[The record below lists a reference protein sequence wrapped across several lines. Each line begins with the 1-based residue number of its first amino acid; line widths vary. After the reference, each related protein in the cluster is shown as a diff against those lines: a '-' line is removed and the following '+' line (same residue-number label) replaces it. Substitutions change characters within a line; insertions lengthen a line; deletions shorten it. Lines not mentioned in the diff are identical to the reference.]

1 MDNHNLPAQQEQP
14 KRKIDVLKGII
25 SAPSIQEQFNNA
37 LKENAGIFTAS
48 IIDLYNSDTYLQNC
62 EPKLVVTEAL
72 KAAVLKLPINKALG
86 FSYLVPYKNKHGQFI
101 PTFQI
106 GYRGLIQL
114 AMRTAQYRIINAD
127 VVYEGELKSRN
138 KLTGEIDF
146 AGGKT
151 SESITGYFAY
161 IETINGFSKT
171 LYMTKEQVTSH
182 ARKYS
187 ASFSFANSAWQ
198 TNFDEM
204 ALKTVLRN
212 LLSHYGFLSIEMMGA
227 IETDLN
233 EDARTQRDEQVSALT
248 ATKNINMDDTEFEEI
263 SGKPDQG
270 NSISQNGTPAGSN
283 TPINPGF

>member
-1 MDNHNLPAQQEQP
+1 MPQQEW
-14 KRKIDVLKGII
+14 DVLQSQFATTKRRTLPYVFTEQGVSMLSAVLNSDQAIEASIQIMNAFVNMRKFFLNNASVFQPLDQLELKQLQSDEKFERIFKALEAGQVRPDKGIF
-25 SAPSIQEQFNNA
+25 FN
-37 LKENAGIFTAS
+37 
-48 IIDLYNSDTYLQNC
+48 
-62 EPKLVVTEAL
+62 
-72 KAAVLKLPINKALG
+72 
-86 FSYLVPYKNKHGQFI
+86 
-101 PTFQI
+101 
-106 GYRGLIQL
+106 
-114 AMRTAQYRIINAD
+114 
-127 VVYEGELKSRN
+127 ELKSRN

-151 SESITGYFAY
+151 SDSITGYFAY

-182 ARKYS
+182 AKKYS

-233 EDARTQRDEQVSALT
+233 EDARTQRDEQVSTLT
-248 ATKNINMDDTEFEEI
+248 AIKNINMDDTEFEEI

-270 NSISQNGTPAGSN
+270 NSISQNGTPASPN
-283 TPINPGF
+283 TPINPEF